1 MDLHENVTFEP
12 TMAKQGSM
20 KTASQ
25 LRVSASVSRLH
36 HQRSQSQMKQ
46 ALQQHAQA
54 KRDHLNVLLLG
65 TGACGKSTI
74 MKQMKILYRDGFS
87 KDETAEGVLLCRSN
101 LLSTIHTLVNWC
113 LTTGHH
119 FDKAE
124 TRKELQDHEKII
136 MEHTDDGPPEIGEII
151 AKMWEHSVGI
161 KEAFRQLTVE
171 GTTLMD
177 SAKYFL
183 DKAEDVFKADFVPTH
198 EDILFTRKV
207 TKGLHLTKFAMDG
220 NKVHMIDVGGQRGE
234 RSKWMA
240 AFDHCTAI
248 MFVAAISDYNLRP
261 EEEME
266 EVLDAGRRSSARN
279 SKSSNKSKTRLDES
293 LDVFEAIANLSFFKE
308 VPIFLFLNKMD
319 LFEEK
324 IARID
329 MSIYSPGYKGG
340 FDAKA
345 AVKYIKSRFSRRTK
359 NRNAELYIHTTTAIN
374 TQSVEFVWKAA
385 RDVLLEDKL
394 GKF

>member
-1 MDLHENVTFEP
+1 MTCLV
-12 TMAKQGSM
+12 
-20 KTASQ
+20 
-25 LRVSASVSRLH
+25 
-36 HQRSQSQMKQ
+36 
-46 ALQQHAQA
+46 
-54 KRDHLNVLLLG
+54 
-65 TGACGKSTI
+65 
-74 MKQMKILYRDGFS
+74 GFS

-207 TKGLHLTKFAMDG
+207 YFVPETRTSLLLCLILALMCSLCVCGCLWVMVMLTALEPLPGHEGFA
-220 NKVHMIDVGGQRGE
+220 
-234 RSKWMA
+234 
-240 AFDHCTAI
+240 
-248 MFVAAISDYNLRP
+248 
-261 EEEME
+261 
-266 EVLDAGRRSSARN
+266 LDQVCHGWQQSAH
-279 SKSSNKSKTRLDES
+279 D
-293 LDVFEAIANLSFFKE
+293 
-308 VPIFLFLNKMD
+308 
-319 LFEEK
+319 
-324 IARID
+324 
-329 MSIYSPGYKGG
+329 
-340 FDAKA
+340 
-345 AVKYIKSRFSRRTK
+345 
-359 NRNAELYIHTTTAIN
+359 
-374 TQSVEFVWKAA
+374 
-385 RDVLLEDKL
+385 
-394 GKF
+394 